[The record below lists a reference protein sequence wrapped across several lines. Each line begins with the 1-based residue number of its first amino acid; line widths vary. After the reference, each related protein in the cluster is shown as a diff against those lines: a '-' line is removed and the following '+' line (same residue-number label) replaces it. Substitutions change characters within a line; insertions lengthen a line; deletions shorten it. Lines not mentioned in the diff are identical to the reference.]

1 MNAATLVDLNDSQS
15 VNQALNSLYKVGLA
29 GLGAC
34 ARVQQETNTLFKVL
48 VTKGEEAQ
56 ARLNKQVSGQV
67 NLAEERLEGAV
78 KEAKGTW
85 NKAGS
90 ILQGSLSQLLRQLGI
105 ASRNDID
112 KLSQLV
118 EKLDHSVLELSE
130 ARKFNGPSAV

>member
-1 MNAATLVDLNDSQS
+1 MNATTLVNLNDSLS

-34 ARVQQETNTLFKVL
+34 ARLQQESNNLFKVL
-48 VTKGEEAQ
+48 VTKGGEVQ
-56 ARLNKQVSGQV
+56 ANLNKQVSGQV
-67 NLAEERLEGAV
+67 SLAEERLEGAV

-90 ILQGSLSQLLRQLGI
+90 TLQGSLSQLLRQLGI

-130 ARKFNGPSAV
+130 ARKLNEPTAV